1 MFHKEWR
8 VLPGLFVI
16 ASLLLFQSPALAQ
29 GTSTGSVQ
37 GIVTDQS
44 GATVPDAPV
53 VLRNVATGAVLNSQ
67 TDASGSF
74 SFPIVAVGRYTL
86 RVNKSGFKS
95 YVQSEF
101 AVNAAAPVKLNVA
114 LTLGQT
120 TEQVTVTEA
129 PVAVNTVTASEGNT
143 VTGKQMNELPLTNR
157 LFTQL
162 VLLEPGVSS
171 SINQTPGFGS
181 NSSVDFSLNGVRSD
195 ENNLMLDGVRNLDTF
210 GGNAFVTPNLYAV
223 SEFRIENNSYSVTT
237 GRSAGGQVN
246 LISRGGANDF
256 HGNAFEFF
264 RNDVMNARNFFAAS
278 IPENRYNDFGYDIG
292 GPIKKDRLFFFWSE
306 EWRRIIQS
314 GGTRLAIVP
323 TAAERNGD
331 FSALLGGANPQVVK
345 NPTTGVP
352 YANNVIPQSQ
362 LDPNAQLLLKTYYPQ
377 PIPGYSNGSFN
388 FVSSV
393 PDFTRWREES
403 LRIDDRITDK
413 LSAYVRLTQD
423 NVTLQNP
430 YGLFGENALPFVGSS
445 SQVYPIY
452 NIALNAT
459 YTATPNFIS
468 QFTWGVY
475 RDNDKYLQNGPQS
488 CRCNAQGLNIP
499 EVFPLNEL
507 NRIPSLSFSQGYAG
521 VVEQWYFHNYSY
533 SMPFQTNNTFV
544 HGRNTFQFGI
554 VWTRE
559 GKSEL
564 ANPSNNNTNGHFSFT
579 GQYTNNAL
587 ADFLVGRAYN
597 YTETALDPFGKYVWY
612 NLEPYFEDQVKL
624 KPNLTLTAGVR
635 YEYYQPEHEKHDLF
649 GSFSPA
655 TYDGSQAPAVN
666 PDGTLVPGS
675 GNPLNGIVVAGKNSP
690 YGRALFPS
698 HKNALAP
705 RIGIAW
711 DPWND
716 GKTSVR
722 AGYGIFYDRWGSF
735 SQFGGFNPPFNS
747 SVNIYNT
754 FLSNPGGSTGTVY
767 PPALSASL
775 PPWDYP
781 QVQKWSAGVQR
792 NIGFQTAV
800 SVAYVGTKGTHL
812 LGATNLNQPY
822 PNPDVAAGVI
832 SPDYVRP
839 FPGYSTITAYE
850 SRFDSTYH
858 ALQISAMRRLQ
869 RGLAF
874 QASYTFSKTLTDSSS
889 AWNTPEDSRNLR
901 LEKGLASF
909 DVPQVLTFNYVWDV
923 PAFQNSTGLT
933 KAALGDWQISGIT
946 NIQSGFPKTVTLPG
960 DNEGIGGGLERPNRI
975 ASASGPKSLS
985 QWFNTNAFVT
995 PPVATFGNSPNG
1007 AVRGPGTF
1015 NWDFSLSKQFPI
1027 RERLN
1032 LRFRAQ
1038 FFNIFNH
1045 PSFNGVDTVLG
1056 DLNFGQVTSALSPR
1070 LTQLSLEAAF

>member
-1 MFHKEWR
+1 MCNQER
-8 VLPGLFVI
+8 RLPFALLAIV
-16 ASLLLFQSPALAQ
+16 SLLLFQSPAVAQ

-37 GIVTDQS
+37 GIVADQS
-44 GATVPDAPV
+44 GATVPDATV
-53 VLRNVATGAVLNSQ
+53 VLTNVANGAALNSQ

-74 SFPIVAVGRYTL
+74 SFPIVAAGRYTL
-86 RVNKSGFKS
+86 RVNKSGFKT

-101 AVNAAAPVKLNVA
+101 AVNAASPVKLNVA

-120 TEQVTVTEA
+120 TEEVTVSEA
-129 PVAVNTVTASEGNT
+129 PVAINTVTASEGNT

-246 LISRGGANDF
+246 LISRGGSNEF

-264 RNDVMNARNFFAAS
+264 RNDVLNARNFFAAS

-314 GGTRLAIVP
+314 GGTHLAVVP

-331 FSALLGGANPQVVK
+331 FSALLGGANPQLIK

-352 YANNVIPQSQ
+352 YPNNIIPQSQ

-377 PIPGYSNGSFN
+377 PIPGYSTGSFK
-388 FVSSV
+388 FVLSF

-403 LRIDDRITDK
+403 LRVDDRITDK

-430 YGLFGENALPFVGSS
+430 YGLFGENSLPFVGSS

-459 YTATPNFIS
+459 YTATPNFIT

-507 NRIPSLSFSQGYAG
+507 NRIPTLSFSQGYAG

-544 HGRNTFQFGI
+544 RGRNTFQFGI

-597 YTETALDPFGKYVWY
+597 YTETALDPFGNYVWY

-624 KPNLTLTAGVR
+624 RPNVTLTAGVR
-635 YEYYQPEHEKHDLF
+635 YEYYQPEYEKHDLF
-649 GSFSPA
+649 GSFSPGM
-655 TYDGSQAPAVN
+655 YDRSQAPVVN
-666 PDGTLVPGS
+666 PDGTLVAGT

-747 SVNIYNT
+747 SVNIFNT
-754 FLSNPGGSTGTVY
+754 LLSNPGGSTGTLY

-812 LGATNLNQPY
+812 LGAINLNQPY
-822 PNPDVAAGVI
+822 PNADVAAGII

-858 ALQISAMRRLQ
+858 ALQVSAIRRLQ

-889 AWNTPEDSRNLR
+889 AWNTPQDSRNLR
-901 LEKGLASF
+901 AEKGLASF

-923 PAFQNSTGLT
+923 PAFQNSKGVV
-933 KAALGDWQISGIT
+933 KAAVGDWQISGIT
-946 NIQSGFPKTVTLPG
+946 NIQSGFPLTVTLPG
-960 DNEGIGGGLERPNRI
+960 DNEGIGGGLERPNLV
-975 ASASGPKSLS
+975 ASPNGPKSLS

-995 PPVATFGNSPNG
+995 PPVATFGNAPNG

-1027 RERLN
+1027 RERFN